1 MTSPL
6 SSPRSVDPV
15 VVVGSGP
22 TGAAVAQSLVEHG
35 CDVVVLDSGERPPPG
50 LVVRAAGNT
59 VFRKMGSRFESN
71 DRLASGSSPS
81 TVWHS
86 SLSNGGLSN
95 FWTSAVPRFAPE
107 DFTDGARLDERYRWP
122 VTYDEL
128 VPYYERAERLL
139 DVTGNGEILGVPSN
153 VLAHQHRVP
162 EDWREIVAELQRGG
176 HGAGAIPMAK
186 GSPWII
192 ARRGT
197 EFCSYHCVIRPHER
211 AGRLRLV
218 RGAHVLRLVWSPS
231 EGRVTS
237 VEYAERST
245 REVKRMPVRGVALAA
260 GAIDTTMIVL
270 RSTSSDFPDGIGN
283 SNDLVGRYLHDHP
296 REWWPASLD
305 RPMRALAHP
314 LYLARRPHAASDPLM
329 ATSLTIGLSAR
340 RHRLRTYV
348 RGSVDSIGVQV
359 FGTMVPRPD
368 RGVSIDRSE
377 APGFGQRP
385 TVKLG
390 YNDAEVRNIRESRS
404 RIVSEMSEAGLGV
417 RVEGPFH
424 DLEPGSSVHM
434 AGTVRMHD
442 DPRFGVLD
450 RWARMHDAP
459 DVVVCDMSAFPT
471 GPEKNP
477 TLTAMALALR
487 AGDRLADDL
496 T

>member
-1 MTSPL
+1 MTSP
-6 SSPRSVDPV
+6 SISQRSVDPV

-22 TGAAVAQSLVEHG
+22 SGAAVAHRLVERG

-59 VFRKMGSRFESN
+59 VFRKMGWRFESS
-71 DRLASGSSPS
+71 DRLAPGSSPS

-107 DFTDGARLDERYRWP
+107 DFSDGARLDERYRWP

-128 VPYYERAERLL
+128 VPYYAEAERLL
-139 DVTGNGEILGVPSN
+139 QVTGDDAILGVPNN
-153 VLAHQHRVP
+153 VLAHTQRLP
-162 EDWREIVAELQRGG
+162 EDWREIVAKLQRCG

-186 GSPWII
+186 GSPWMI

-197 EFCSYHCVIRPHER
+197 EFSSYHCVVGPHER

-231 EGRVTS
+231 EGRVTA
-237 VEYAERST
+237 VEYVERGT

-260 GAIDTTMIVL
+260 GAIDTTIIVL

-283 SNDLVGRYLHDHP
+283 SHDLVGRYLHDHP

-314 LYLARRPHAASDPLM
+314 LYLARRPHVESDPLM

-340 RHRLRTYV
+340 RDRLRTYV
-348 RGSVDSIGVQV
+348 RGTVDSIGVQV
-359 FGTMVPRPD
+359 FGTMVPRAD

-377 APGFGQRP
+377 EPGVDQRP
-385 TVKLG
+385 IVTLG
-390 YNDAEVRNIRESRS
+390 YDDGEVRNIRESRS

-417 RVEGPFH
+417 RVDGPFH

-450 RWARMHDAP
+450 RWTRMHDAP
-459 DVVVCDMSAFPT
+459 DVVVCDMAAFPT

-496 T
+496 S